1 MQDHPPRPGL
11 RAASPRSPQVSA
23 LIPRG
28 REDRAAFSLI
38 ELLVVVAVIAVLT
51 SLMVPALPGLLGVG
65 GRQGGVNLMSVAL
78 EQARLS
84 AMQSGVTAYVGFPIA
99 AADTNAA
106 YSSVIVF
113 RDATDEEKQE
123 QAGAIYKPVT
133 KWLRLPQGIYYE
145 AGDGFEDGATNLT
158 GIPAGGLP
166 KLGGQSLAQIVA
178 IPFDRFG
185 KLGRGNSPVKILLG
199 EKASPTSAFIRGAD
213 MHTEFT
219 IQPLTGR
226 VKVIDKSGSQAP

>member
-1 MQDHPPRPGL
+1 MPRRCGN
-11 RAASPRSPQVSA
+11 RT
-23 LIPRG
+23 
-28 REDRAAFSLI
+28 AFSLI
-38 ELLVVVAVIAVLT
+38 ELLVVVAVIAMLT
-51 SLMVPALPGLLGVG
+51 ALMVPSLPGLLGVG

-106 YSSVIVF
+106 YSSLIVF
-113 RDATDEEKQE
+113 RDATDEEKQ
-123 QAGAIYKPVT
+123 AGATYKPVT

-145 AGDGFEDGATNLT
+145 AGEGFENGATNLT
-158 GIPAGGLP
+158 GIPEGELP
-166 KLGGQSLAQIVA
+166 KLGGQSLTQIAA

-185 KLGRGNSPVKILLG
+185 KLGRGNSQVKILLG
-199 EKASPTSAFIRGAD
+199 EKPFPTAAFARGAN
-213 MHTEFT
+213 MHAEFT

-226 VKVIDKSGSQAP
+226 VKVVDKSGSQAP